1 MNDAEYMRLALALA
15 EQGRGWTAPN
25 PMVGA
30 VIVKDGAVIGQ
41 GWHERYGEPH
51 AERNALASCTADPA
65 GATMYVT
72 LEPCCHHGKQ
82 PPCVDAILASGIRRV
97 VIGSAD
103 PNPLVAGKG
112 VAILRSHGVEV
123 TKNVLRQ
130 ECDALNKIFFHY
142 ITTGRPFVSMK
153 YAMTMDGKIAAYTG
167 ASKWVTGETAR
178 RHVQQQR
185 HRFRGIMVGVGTVLA
200 DDPLLTCRM
209 ENGRNPVRIICD
221 THLRTPPQAQVVTTA
236 DQIPTILATCCTDP
250 ERQAVYRM
258 AGCQVLCLNEE
269 NGHVDLRQLM
279 ERLGREQIDSILL
292 ECLSGMPFD
301 VEFISFDDVRDGIP
315 EDIGVII
322 NVGDAYTAFSGA
334 ENWIDEKVVT
344 AIRRFVDQG
353 GGFIGV
359 GEPTAYQHQGRYFQ
373 LSDVLGVDR
382 EMEFSL
388 STDKYNEM
396 DPHHFILED
405 IDGDI
410 DFGEGTSRIYAQ
422 GRHYQILAQDGEYSE
437 LVVNEYG
444 KGHSVYFAG
453 LPYSPQNCRIL
464 LRAIYYAAGMEEE
477 MKHYYV
483 TNVDTEVTVFPET
496 KRIAVINNADKPCHT
511 DVYIKG
517 KLIYEVDLEPR
528 ELRWLDDVEE

>member
-1 MNDAEYMRLALALA
+1 MEVALGCVYIPELCFYTRILVFFCLALNDSFRAFSFGGNDMNDAEYMRLALVLA
-15 EQGRGWTAPN
+15 ERGRGWTAPN

-82 PPCVDAILASGIRRV
+82 PPCVDAILTSGIRRV

-112 VAILRSHGVEV
+112 VAILRAHGVEV
-123 TKNVLRQ
+123 TENVLRE
-130 ECDALNKIFFHY
+130 ECDALNRIFFHY
-142 ITTGRPFVSMK
+142 ITTGRPFVSLK
-153 YAMTMDGKIAAYTG
+153 YAMTMDGKITG

-236 DQIPTILATCCTDP
+236 DQIPTILATCCADP
-250 ERQAVYRM
+250 ERQAVYQR

-292 ECLSGMPFD
+292 EGGGTLNWAALECGIVQQVQAYIAPKLFGGRDAKTP
-301 VEFISFDDVRDGIP
+301 VEGVGIP
-315 EDIGVII
+315 APDDAFRLKNSRMERLGEDLLIESEV
-322 NVGDAYTAFSGA
+322 
-334 ENWIDEKVVT
+334 
-344 AIRRFVDQG
+344 
-353 GGFIGV
+353 
-359 GEPTAYQHQGRYFQ
+359 
-373 LSDVLGVDR
+373 
-382 EMEFSL
+382 
-388 STDKYNEM
+388 
-396 DPHHFILED
+396 
-405 IDGDI
+405 
-410 DFGEGTSRIYAQ
+410 
-422 GRHYQILAQDGEYSE
+422 EY
-437 LVVNEYG
+437 
-444 KGHSVYFAG
+444 
-453 LPYSPQNCRIL
+453 
-464 LRAIYYAAGMEEE
+464 
-477 MKHYYV
+477 
-483 TNVDTEVTVFPET
+483 
-496 KRIAVINNADKPCHT
+496 PCSQ
-511 DVYIKG
+511 
-517 KLIYEVDLEPR
+517 ES
-528 ELRWLDDVEE
+528 

>member
-1 MNDAEYMRLALALA
+1 MEVALGCVYIPELCFYTRILVSFYLALNDSFRAFSFGGNGMNDAEYMRLALALA

-51 AERNALASCTADPA
+51 AERNALAACTADPA

-103 PNPLVAGKG
+103 PNPLV
-112 VAILRSHGVEV
+112 
-123 TKNVLRQ
+123 

-236 DQIPTILATCCTDP
+236 DQIPSILATCCTDP

-292 ECLSGMPFD
+292 E
-301 VEFISFDDVRDGIP
+301 
-315 EDIGVII
+315 
-322 NVGDAYTAFSGA
+322 
-334 ENWIDEKVVT
+334 
-344 AIRRFVDQG
+344 G
-353 GGFIGV
+353 GGTLNWAALECGIVQQVQAYIAPKLFGGMDAKTPVEGV
-359 GEPTAYQHQGRYFQ
+359 GVPAPDDAFRLKNSRLER
-373 LSDVLGVDR
+373 LG
-382 EMEFSL
+382 
-388 STDKYNEM
+388 
-396 DPHHFILED
+396 ED
-405 IDGDI
+405 LLI
-410 DFGEGTSRIYAQ
+410 ESEV
-422 GRHYQILAQDGEYSE
+422 EY
-437 LVVNEYG
+437 
-444 KGHSVYFAG
+444 
-453 LPYSPQNCRIL
+453 
-464 LRAIYYAAGMEEE
+464 
-477 MKHYYV
+477 
-483 TNVDTEVTVFPET
+483 
-496 KRIAVINNADKPCHT
+496 PCSQ
-511 DVYIKG
+511 
-517 KLIYEVDLEPR
+517 ES
-528 ELRWLDDVEE
+528 